1 MWTSFVV
8 TWLFVSMQGA
18 TYINRLDILRSIF
31 NVVSLQT
38 LLLYCQMITSTFSTH
53 VNLSLTVVGCK
64 LQSHC
69 SWVRE
74 IFGNFCHSINFDKY
88 PLCVWSFSSWKGCC
102 PLLGLSASSD
112 MWYKILAGVE
122 NHEYIAPQTSRSSK
136 HAASAA
142 QQLFT
147 SLTSFF

>member
-1 MWTSFVV
+1 MWTSFIV
-8 TWLFVSMQGA
+8 TRLFVPIEGA

-31 NVVSLQT
+31 NVLFRQT

-53 VNLSLTVVGCK
+53 VNLPLTVVGCK
-64 LQSHC
+64 LQSYY
-69 SWVRE
+69 SLVRE
-74 IFGNFCHSINFDKY
+74 IFGNFCHSRNFDKY
-88 PLCVWSFSSWKGCC
+88 PYVWSFSSCKGCC

-122 NHEYIAPQTSRSSK
+122 NHEYIAPQTSRSFK
-136 HAASAA
+136 HAASTA